1 MGGIRINKAEGKRQ
15 RGMPEGLLFISMAL
29 LVIATTLAIFVSQ
42 VPCGGN
48 VIPSSRGYAATDAD
62 GPRVVGGFVPETPR
76 GAPPAELRD
85 DPAASQEPVFLRW
98 DFING
103 LFLGILVLEFVIFP
117 ILFWMW
123 FGPGSQRVD
132 AVEKETSENEKR

>member
-1 MGGIRINKAEGKRQ
+1 MKYGEFMARLRQKKDLPHVFLLAGKESYFLRKAQERIVQ
-15 RGMPEGLLFISMAL
+15 LLFVRKEDMDQSL
-29 LVIATTLAIFVSQ
+29 QKFN
-42 VPCGGN
+42 GN
-48 VIPSSRGYAATDAD
+48 VEL
-62 GPRVVGGFVPETPR
+62 ETPR
-76 GAPPAELRD
+76 GAPPVELRD
-85 DPAASQEPVFLRW
+85 DPAASQDPVFLRW

>member
-15 RGMPEGLLFISMAL
+15 RGMPEGLLFVSLAL
-29 LVIATTLAIFVSQ
+29 LVIATTFAIFVSQ

-48 VIPSSRGYAATDAD
+48 VIPSQRGYAASEAD
-62 GPRVVGGFVPETPR
+62 GPRIIGGFVPEAPR

-85 DPAASQEPVFLRW
+85 DPAAPQEPVFLRW

-132 AVEKETSENEKR
+132 AVAKETSENEKK